1 MINELLKK
9 NFEQKPQSLIDKTSV
24 EKSSVDKHLI
34 DKTALMNE
42 IVAPTN
48 FIGYQLASEEL
59 KLVLGDDYEK
69 LKSTFDE
76 FHKTLANII
85 DSNKK

>member
-1 MINELLKK
+1 MINELLTK
-9 NFEQKPQSLIDKTSV
+9 NFEQKPRNSV
-24 EKSSVDKHLI
+24 EKNAADNTSIGKKF

-48 FIGYQLASEEL
+48 FIGYQLASEEV

-69 LKSTFDE
+69 LKTTFDV

-85 DSNKK
+85 DTNKK